1 LKDLN
6 NLIEIKYYEGE
17 GYQPLV
23 DFENWRVAILKYI
36 DELLP
41 ENIDFMECHNETDEV
56 FILINGRC
64 ILFLSDVED
73 GKIINIHP
81 VNMESGKFY
90 NIKKKVF
97 HTHTLSEDAEVVVVE
112 NQNTSS
118 INSQKIFLSR
128 DEVLELENLT
138 KKIWS

>member
-1 LKDLN
+1 MKDLN

>member
-1 LKDLN
+1 MKDLN
-6 NLIEIKYYEGE
+6 NLIEIKYYDGE

>member
-1 LKDLN
+1 MTDLSK
-6 NLIEIKYYEGE
+6 LIDIKYYEGE

-23 DFENWRVAILKYI
+23 EFESWRVAILKHI

-41 ENIDFMECHNETDEV
+41 KNIDYMECHEETDEV
-56 FILINGRC
+56 FILIKGRC
-64 ILFLSDVED
+64 ILFLSDVKD
-73 GKIINIHP
+73 GKIIKIHP
-81 VNMESGKFY
+81 VNMALGKFY

-118 INSQKIFLSR
+118 INSQKIYLR
-128 DEVLELENLT
+128 NNEVLELENLT
-138 KKIWS
+138 KKLWS

>member
-1 LKDLN
+1 MKDLN

-118 INSQKIFLSR
+118 INSQKIYLR
-128 DEVLELENLT
+128 NNEVLELENLT
-138 KKIWS
+138 KKLWS

>member
-1 LKDLN
+1 M
-6 NLIEIKYYEGE
+6 
-17 GYQPLV
+17 
-23 DFENWRVAILKYI
+23 AILKYI

>member
-1 LKDLN
+1 MKDLN

-138 KKIWS
+138 KKLWS